1 MFASVKSLFLNV
13 NFGLNQLSLSK
24 ILIFIPF
31 IIVEILFQLLNR
43 LSNFRLRLPCFFL
56 CLLNF
61 KTFFDIPLSG
71 ANRLS
76 KRVHAPP
83 IIFKPLNVTFPTYPF
98 SIICPFCFRSGLIL
112 YLCVFSSFFSVLK
125 KLCLT
130 LSLF

>member
-1 MFASVKSLFLNV
+1 MFVRIKSLFLYV

-56 CLLNF
+56 CLL
-61 KTFFDIPLSG
+61 I
-71 ANRLS
+71 
-76 KRVHAPP
+76 
-83 IIFKPLNVTFPTYPF
+83 KPLNVTFPTYPF

-112 YLCVFSSFFSVLK
+112 YLCVFSSFFQFFKKYVSRYLFFENLK
-125 KLCLT
+125 TISAKIAIMEITIPICLE
-130 LSLF
+130 